1 MHGDGIS
8 VRRVFYAADFSLLHY
23 HCCLMN
29 QLIEAPIDNDTQ
41 SFLSLHESM
50 PDVYQDLSN
59 LAAWMLR
66 GERKSLTFQASDL
79 VHEAFIR
86 LSRSTSG
93 LSLRNRQQLVR
104 VVSENMRRILIE
116 HARKKASLKGG
127 GQHARVPLE
136 IGEAGTVSNGN
147 ELEEDILAIDGALR
161 RMAEFYPQGSEIV
174 QLRFF
179 TGLTFEEISV
189 QLEMPRTTVFREW
202 TLARAWLK
210 SYLLTCV

>member
-1 MHGDGIS
+1 MHGSGIG
-8 VRRVFYAADFSLLHY
+8 VRRVFYAVDFLLLHY
-23 HCCLMN
+23 HCFFMN
-29 QLIEAPIDNDTQ
+29 QLIEAPIDNATQ
-41 SFLSLHESM
+41 SFLSLYESM

-93 LSLRNRQQLVR
+93 LSIRNRQQLVR
-104 VVSENMRRILIE
+104 VISENMRRILIE

-127 GQHARVPLE
+127 GQHVRVPLE
-136 IGEAGTVSNGN
+136 IDEAGAVSNGN
-147 ELEEDILAIDGALR
+147 EIEEDILAIDGALR
-161 RMAEFYPQGSEIV
+161 RMAEFYPQGCEIV

-210 SYLLTCV
+210 SYLSTCV